1 MFLTFITR
9 ITTIIDDWYYNIS
22 LYNVNIYIR
31 RQQIKDWFLRHT
43 YDSTHTH
50 THKLK
55 SNIEQNKQ
63 LIKRSQNTNSSQL
76 IRHNFQTH
84 ALV

>member
-50 THKLK
+50 THTNPIL
-55 SNIEQNKQ
+55 NKMNNLLNAVKIQ
-63 LIKRSQNTNSSQL
+63 IVRN
-76 IRHNFQTH
+76 
-84 ALV
+84 